1 MATKENQKTNTNIQI
16 DNYLS
21 NTTLLI
27 LTFVLSLVYF
37 GFSRFSDGFYMH
49 DEIANFNGM
58 QNFWGNPMSILGA
71 NSKTGYKLFFVLPA
85 LGGYSV
91 LQLFNSFLAGF
102 TVFFSYKIL
111 QQLKSKYSL
120 IIFFL
125 LGIQPLW
132 FMLSFRSYAEILVAF
147 LLVLATFQ
155 HFNKKYVFA
164 ALILSYVAF
173 TRQELHVLSGLYFI
187 YLVVKKQWL
196 SAVLTGT
203 FTVINFIIGF
213 AQTGDFLHVVNE
225 IKAYSEQLKDA
236 YPRQGFDHY
245 FLMSSVIFGSLNV
258 VLFFNYLGGLI
269 LQKIKPVWILLIP
282 VLVVFLLNCAFNAQF
297 MEFSIGNGG
306 NLRYLLTISPFLAII
321 GVLSFDNLALLKP
334 RWKIGLFLIPLI
346 ILIAV
351 YQTYDHNFIKLNEE
365 IRNWSSLIFALLT
378 FGLILI
384 PIPIKRL
391 VLIISLLAIAVGFS
405 IIDTRKIEPEEKTV
419 KKASKWFN
427 DQVKI
432 SKNPQPG
439 QQVLITE
446 NSRLAVSHTL
456 FYFYAGKNEAE
467 FKNRP
472 VSLVK
477 EATDTLKVGDLVVW
491 DSHYGNRPK
500 LRPGSQPYEF
510 YENDPKYQKIQY
522 YQSSDRR
529 FTIVFFLKVKD

>member
-1 MATKENQKTNTNIQI
+1 MAAQENQKINANHQK

-21 NTTLLI
+21 NNVLLL
-27 LTFVLSLVYF
+27 LTVALSFIYF

-85 LGGYSV
+85 LGGYSI

-147 LLVLATFQ
+147 LLVLAAFQ
-155 HFNKKYVFA
+155 HFNKKYILA

-173 TRQELHVLSGLYFI
+173 TRQELHILSGLYFI
-187 YLVVKKQWL
+187 YLIVKKQWL
-196 SAVLTGT
+196 PAFLTGT

-213 AQTGDFLHVVNE
+213 AQSGDILHVVHE

-258 VLFFNYLGGLI
+258 VLFFNYLGGII
-269 LQKIKPVWILLIP
+269 LQKLKPIWILLIP

-306 NLRYLLTISPFLAII
+306 NLRYLLTISPFIAIL

-334 RWKIGLFLIPLI
+334 KWKIGLFLIPLI

-351 YQTYDHNFIKLNEE
+351 FQTYNHNFIKLDEE
-365 IRNWSSLIFALLT
+365 IRNWSPLIFALLT
-378 FGLILI
+378 FGALLITM
-384 PIPIKRL
+384 PVKRL
-391 VLIISLLAIAVGFS
+391 VVIISLLSVAVGVS
-405 IIDTRKIEPEEKTV
+405 IIDTRKIQPEEQTV
-419 KKASKWFN
+419 KKAAKWFN
-427 DQVKI
+427 DQIKI
-432 SKNPQPG
+432 STNPQPG

-446 NSRLAVSHTL
+446 NARLAVSHTL
-456 FYFYAGKNEAE
+456 FYFYSGKNESE

-491 DSHYGNRPK
+491 DSHYGHRPK

-510 YENDPKYQKIQY
+510 YEKDPRFQKIQY
-522 YQSSDRR
+522 YQSKDSR
-529 FTIVFFLKVKD
+529 FTIVFFLKVKE